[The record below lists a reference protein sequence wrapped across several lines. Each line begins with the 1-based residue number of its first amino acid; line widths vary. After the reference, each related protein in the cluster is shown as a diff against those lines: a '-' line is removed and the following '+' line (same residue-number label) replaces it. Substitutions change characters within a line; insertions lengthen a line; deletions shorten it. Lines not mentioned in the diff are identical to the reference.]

1 MNSATT
7 QPLLHDSPEGC
18 HGAEAG
24 SHRPRPTT
32 DPFFFVWRD
41 SDFFFRYGGGEA
53 RSGFSKGET
62 GGIQMRTPLAEYGD
76 NPERKN
82 TPCISDS
89 VESPTGCFGGGEIS
103 FEKGKSVF
111 SLVFRHLPEALVL
124 PSEARQC
131 WNDTSVRVGL
141 ESPRT
146 PSVRLVRV
154 LLEKSSS
161 KGYD

>member
-111 SLVFRHLPEALVL
+111 SFGVL
-124 PSEARQC
+124 PVKIFGQAECKCNSDSFLRKLFSGERISQ
-131 WNDTSVRVGL
+131 NLG
-141 ESPRT
+141 
-146 PSVRLVRV
+146 
-154 LLEKSSS
+154 
-161 KGYD
+161 

>member
-76 NPERKN
+76 NPKRKN
-82 TPCISDS
+82 TPCIF
-89 VESPTGCFGGGEIS
+89 VLAGVKFLLKKER
-103 FEKGKSVF
+103 VF
-111 SLVFRHLPEALVL
+111 FLS
-124 PSEARQC
+124 
-131 WNDTSVRVGL
+131 GL
-141 ESPRT
+141 YP
-146 PSVRLVRV
+146 
-154 LLEKSSS
+154 
-161 KGYD
+161 